1 MLCLSFTPSSKLL
14 IRLQR
19 ESERATKKRRWK
31 RAKAERKE
39 NGNKTIWQKQ
49 SWSFTST
56 DFFKLNK
63 TIERVRKKERDQKCE
78 TEAKEGDAVS
88 WIPGRVRPLAN
99 HDPSLTDP
107 RAFPRGHCVY
117 TSRRWWKGR
126 SNKLPKWRRKFTE
139 KCPFRDNP
147 PPPWRSSRKW
157 RCSRLCKCESTHT
170 TQSIVLIPTRVYR
183 TCCSCF
189 ISFSSCPENIH
200 VQRTLWTCSV
210 CADQVERKD
219 IRGERS
225 GRRGAG
231 QTSGNTVGSGF
242 RWLQNILSYQHSLK
256 NIRTKES
263 IMRLNWTKLLKNRT
277 WKRRQLNELKYAT
290 YTACDKRK
298 EWPLRCF
305 HGRKSWRPATVNC
318 NIRPICPFQV
328 SDVSVLFMWE
338 WIFYLYD
345 ASLIKDKRR
354 SLFSLPLSFLTS
366 SFPGST
372 FW

>member
-147 PPPWRSSRKW
+147 PPHGGHHGNDAVVVCVSVSQHTQHSQLFWYQRAFIEHVAVVSFPFPHALRTYM
-157 RCSRLCKCESTHT
+157 CSAHCGRALFVQTKLRGRIYVGKDQAGEEQDKHQETPS
-170 TQSIVLIPTRVYR
+170 VLGLGDCR
-183 TCCSCF
+183 T
-189 ISFSSCPENIH
+189 FS
-200 VQRTLWTCSV
+200 VT
-210 CADQVERKD
+210 
-219 IRGERS
+219 
-225 GRRGAG
+225 
-231 QTSGNTVGSGF
+231 NTV
-242 RWLQNILSYQHSLK
+242 
-256 NIRTKES
+256 
-263 IMRLNWTKLLKNRT
+263 
-277 WKRRQLNELKYAT
+277 
-290 YTACDKRK
+290 
-298 EWPLRCF
+298 
-305 HGRKSWRPATVNC
+305 
-318 NIRPICPFQV
+318 
-328 SDVSVLFMWE
+328 
-338 WIFYLYD
+338 
-345 ASLIKDKRR
+345 
-354 SLFSLPLSFLTS
+354 
-366 SFPGST
+366 
-372 FW
+372 